1 VRAAAFLYF
10 CAVAALGFLLVRA
23 AYGLQVRHRQPY
35 LPAWTL
41 YVGFWSGLSLLLILQ
56 YVLVLVVLPREWH
69 GPFMLAIS
77 PLLILLTAFALYF
90 LSSFLAQISGGSLP
104 RWYRAVFAGAWGL
117 VGVILLAAIASGADS
132 QLRFPPLASMISG
145 IIKIATVVGW
155 IAYALVRSGRLDD
168 PLERAGV
175 RRVVWWLLGGFLAF
189 ELAFRDV
196 LRPVG
201 LRTSDYVLGLLQAG
215 LNIPALVALTAFVRR
230 QARERPAVEPQ
241 LDVADLL
248 TPLGLSARE
257 VEVVELLMRGL
268 SNKEIAERLFISVD
282 TVKKH
287 TYNVYRKLG
296 VQNRVQLSYFVRNQP
311 TSIPSATP
319 PQD

>member
-23 AYGLQVRHRQPY
+23 AHELQVRHRQPY

-69 GPFMLAIS
+69 AAFLLAVS
-77 PLLILLTAFALYF
+77 PLSILMTAIALYF
-90 LSSFLAQISGGSLP
+90 LSSFLAQIAGRSLP
-104 RWYRAVFAGAWGL
+104 RWYRAVFVGAWGL
-117 VGVILLAAIASGADS
+117 VGALILAAIAPEANR
-132 QLRFPPLASMISG
+132 QLQFPAVASMTSG
-145 IIKIATVVGW
+145 LIKIVTVVGW
-155 IAYALVRSGRLDD
+155 IAYALIRTRHLDD
-168 PLERAGV
+168 PLERTGV
-175 RRVVWWLLGGFLAF
+175 RRVVWWLLGGFVVFDLTF
-189 ELAFRDV
+189 HGVPELF
-196 LRPVG
+196 G
-201 LRTSDYVLGLLQAG
+201 LRTSDYVLGLLQVG
-215 LNIPALVALTAFVRR
+215 LNIPALVALSQFLRR
-230 QARERPAVEPQ
+230 QSRERPALEAEP
-241 LDVADLL
+241 DLAGVL

-257 VEVVELLMRGL
+257 VEVVELLMKGF
-268 SNKEIAERLFISVD
+268 SNKEIAGRLFISTD

-311 TSIPSATP
+311 GRP
-319 PQD
+319 

>member
-10 CAVAALGFLLVRA
+10 CAVAGLGFALVRT

-56 YVLVLVVLPREWH
+56 YVLVLVVLPPEWH
-69 GPFMLAIS
+69 APLLLAVS
-77 PLLILLTAFALYF
+77 PLSILITAIALYF
-90 LSSFLAQISGGSLP
+90 LSSFLAQIVGRQLS
-104 RWYRAVFAGAWGL
+104 RVYQAVFASAWVV
-117 VGVILLAAIASGADS
+117 VGVLILAAIAPGPGR
-132 QLRFPPLASMISG
+132 QLQFPPVASVVSG
-145 IIKIATVVGW
+145 VIKIVTVAGW
-155 IAYALVRSGRLDD
+155 IAYALVRTRYLDD

-175 RRVVWWLLGGFLAF
+175 RRVVWWLLGGFVVFDLTF
-189 ELAFRDV
+189 HGVPEL
-196 LRPVG
+196 VG
-201 LRTSDYVLGLLQAG
+201 LRTSDYVLGLLQVG
-215 LNIPALVALTAFVRR
+215 LNIPALVALSQFLRR
-230 QARERPAVEPQ
+230 QSRERPALEAEP
-241 LDVADLL
+241 DLAGVL

-257 VEVVELLMRGL
+257 VEVVELLMKGF
-268 SNKEIAERLFISVD
+268 SNKEIAGRLFISTD

-311 TSIPSATP
+311 TRKT
-319 PQD
+319 D